1 MCIHLPLKLPA
12 LELMEWWSLPRLGV
26 SVTPTLVEE
35 GETEAVK
42 AQGPVSG
49 TAEGGAEV
57 GGAQEGFSRSRS
69 RCQKLSEGQ

>member
-12 LELMEWWSLPRLGV
+12 LELIEWWSLPRLGV
-26 SVTPTLVEE
+26 SVTPTLAEE

-49 TAEGGAEV
+49 TVESGAEV
-57 GGAQEGFSRSRS
+57 GCGQEGFSLSRSRS
-69 RCQKLSEGQ
+69 QKLSEGQ